1 MAKRKRTNNDLQNIT
16 HKSKTRATRTPL
28 KTGGELWC
36 PGRISSSCSTSGTRC
51 VTLVTNPVIKSWIMK
66 EPESV
71 YDKWNI
77 SVVICDRCS
86 VTVNQAIIV
95 YICCQTLMLDYN
107 YRLVMI
113 KGNITS
119 YFSYYMT
126 AVNRTTTYND
136 DSGYLLLVYVNILQ
150 PSYMILST
158 FKPV

>member
-1 MAKRKRTNNDLQNIT
+1 MNNERTGKCLRQVEHIRGHLSQMFRN
-16 HKSKTRATRTPL
+16 
-28 KTGGELWC
+28 
-36 PGRISSSCSTSGTRC
+36 
-51 VTLVTNPVIKSWIMK
+51 
-66 EPESV
+66 
-71 YDKWNI
+71 
-77 SVVICDRCS
+77 
-86 VTVNQAIIV
+86 VNQAIIV